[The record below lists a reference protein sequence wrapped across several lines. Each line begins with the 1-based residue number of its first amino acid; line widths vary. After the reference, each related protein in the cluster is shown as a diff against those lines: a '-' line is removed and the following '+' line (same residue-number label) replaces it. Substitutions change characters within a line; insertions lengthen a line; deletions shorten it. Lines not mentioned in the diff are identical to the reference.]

1 MKIYQHLITCN
12 MEPKVITPSIPA
24 IIKVEIGGQ
33 SVPIEI
39 SKFSDDELKTIGEN
53 WTKELLI
60 KAKRLRQ
67 NNY

>member
-1 MKIYQHLITCN
+1 

-39 SKFSDDELKTIGEN
+39 SKFSDEELQKIGES
-53 WTKELLI
+53 WTKELII
-60 KAKRLRQ
+60 KAKRLKQ